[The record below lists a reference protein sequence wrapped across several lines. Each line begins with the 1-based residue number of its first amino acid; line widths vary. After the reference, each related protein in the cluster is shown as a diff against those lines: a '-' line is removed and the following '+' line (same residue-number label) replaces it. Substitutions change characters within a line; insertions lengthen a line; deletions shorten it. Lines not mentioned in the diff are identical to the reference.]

1 MWTLR
6 QLHMAEPIHLVKVP
20 LRAHKLVAFA
30 RSRGLPVR
38 EFDEGYVA
46 HAVMREL
53 WQERAPAP
61 FALRGQGGVLEAWGY
76 APVDASALAQG
87 VHASRDPAIAGTLG
101 RIEDIESREVPR
113 IGPGRPIGFV
123 VRACPVVRL
132 ASARNGHRAG
142 AEVDAFLARC
152 FTVEKGVSLSREAVY
167 REWLERALS
176 RPETGVRARRV
187 GVAAMSRIRLLRRT
201 HGASRATRTVE
212 RPDVT
217 FEGEAVVEDADLLLK
232 YLAHGVGRHRA
243 FGFGALML
251 TPAGI
256 AADLAAST
264 C

>member
-1 MWTLR
+1 MVE
-6 QLHMAEPIHLVKVP
+6 AIHLVKVP

-30 RSRGLPVR
+30 RSRGLRVR
-38 EFDEGYVA
+38 EFDDGYVA

-61 FALRGQGGVLEAWGY
+61 FALRGHGSLLEAWGY
-76 APVDASALAQG
+76 TPVAASVLAQG
-87 VHASRDPAIAGTLG
+87 ARAWREAAVVGTLG

-113 IGPGRPIGFV
+113 IGRGRPVGFV

-142 AEVDAFLARC
+142 AEVDAFLGRC
-152 FTVEKGVSLSREAVY
+152 FAVPKDVLLSREAVY
-167 REWLERALS
+167 REWLERTLS
-176 RPETGVRARRV
+176 RPETGVAPQRV
-187 GVAAMSRIRLLRRT
+187 GVAAMSRARLLRRT
-201 HGASRATRTVE
+201 HGAGRTTHTVE

-217 FEGEAVVEDADLLLK
+217 FEGEMVVEDGDLLLK

-243 FGFGALML
+243 FGFGAMML
-251 TPAGI
+251 TPAGT
-256 AADLAAST
+256 AADLAASA

>member
-1 MWTLR
+1 
-6 QLHMAEPIHLVKVP
+6 MAESIHLVKVP

-30 RSRGLPVR
+30 RSRALPVR
-38 EFDEGYVA
+38 EFDDGYVA

-61 FALRGQGGVLEAWGY
+61 FALRGQGGLLEAWGY
-76 APVDASALAQG
+76 APVDAGTLAEG
-87 VHASRDPAIAGTLG
+87 VHASQDAAIVGTLG
-101 RIEDIESREVPR
+101 RIDDMQSRTVPR
-113 IGPGRPIGFV
+113 IGQGRRVGFV

-132 ASARNGHRAG
+132 AKARNGHRAG

-152 FTVEKGVSLSREAVY
+152 FAVEKGVPLSREGVY

-176 RPETGVRARRV
+176 RPGTGVVPRRV
-187 GVAAMSRIRLLRRT
+187 GVAAMSRTRLLRRT
-201 HGASRATRTVE
+201 HGTSRASRQVE

-217 FEGEAVVEDADLLLK
+217 FEGEVVVEDGDLLLR

-251 TPAGI
+251 TPAGT
-256 AADLAAST
+256 AADLAAQK

>member
-1 MWTLR
+1 MS
-6 QLHMAEPIHLVKVP
+6 EPIYLVKVP

-38 EFDEGYVA
+38 EFDDGYVA
-46 HAVMREL
+46 HTLMREL

-61 FALRGQGGVLEAWGY
+61 FALRGQGNVLEAWGY
-76 APVDASALAQG
+76 APVDASALSRG
-87 VHASRDPAIAGTLG
+87 VDASREAAVVGTLG
-101 RIEDIESREVPR
+101 RIESREMPR
-113 IGPGRPIGFV
+113 IGRGRRVGFV

-132 ASARNGHRAG
+132 ASARSGHRAG

-152 FTVEKGVSLSREAVY
+152 FAVPKDVLLSREAVY
-167 REWLERALS
+167 REWMERTLS
-176 RPETGVRARRV
+176 RPETGVGPQRV
-187 GVAAMSRIRLLRRT
+187 GVAAMSRARLLRRT
-201 HGASRATRTVE
+201 HGPGRASRTVE

-217 FEGEAVVEDADLLLK
+217 FEGDMVVEDGGLLLK

-251 TPAGI
+251 APAGT
-256 AADLAAST
+256 AADLAVST